1 MIQLDR
7 RLARMAE
14 LMTPGG
20 IGIDV
25 GADHGYLSVSLVASG
40 KAKRMLATDIRPGP
54 LSSAER
60 CIRENGLQDR
70 IGTMLTDG
78 LNGVPL
84 EGATD
89 ILIGGMGGLLIA
101 EILQARLPELKGF
114 NLVLQPMTQ
123 AGALRQ
129 WLCENGFEI
138 VCERC
143 AVAASKAY
151 SIINARYDGV
161 KRECDPF
168 FALVGKAAEDDSEDA
183 GVYLQTLLSRE
194 QKTLCGLMNAAS
206 PDKKKIAH
214 SRELADKLRKLL
226 ERRAPELAPE
236 RRECLNL

>member
-1 MIQLDR
+1 MVQLDK

-20 IGIDV
+20 VGIDV

-101 EILQARLPELKGF
+101 GILQARLPELKEF

-123 AGALRQ
+123 AA
-129 WLCENGFEI
+129 
-138 VCERC
+138 
-143 AVAASKAY
+143 
-151 SIINARYDGV
+151 IIPRHRAIPRLYHTFG
-161 KRECDPF
+161 
-168 FALVGKAAEDDSEDA
+168 
-183 GVYLQTLLSRE
+183 SR
-194 QKTLCGLMNAAS
+194 S
-206 PDKKKIAH
+206 
-214 SRELADKLRKLL
+214 SRFGLADFAMFRIYSFTGIPDRACPDMKIPGISCLYRPGHNTSEKGRKTAGSAGSIQSTAD
-226 ERRAPELAPE
+226 RFTAQDTGGSD
-236 RRECLNL
+236 

>member
-1 MIQLDR
+1 MIQLDN

-25 GADHGYLSVSLVASG
+25 GADHGYLSVSLVLSG
-40 KAKRMLATDIRPGP
+40 RAKRMLATDIRPGP

-60 CIRENGLQDR
+60 CIRENGLEDR
-70 IGTMLTDG
+70 IDTMLTDG
-78 LNGVPL
+78 LTGVPL

-101 EILQARLPELKGF
+101 SILEARLDELKGF

-129 WLCENGFEI
+129 WLCENEFEI

-143 AVAASKAY
+143 AVAAGKAY
-151 SIINARYDGV
+151 SILNARYDGV
-161 KRECDPF
+161 KRECSPL
-168 FALVGKAAEDDSEDA
+168 FALVGKAGEDNSEDA
-183 GVYLQTLLSRE
+183 LTYLQTLLARE
-194 QKTLCGLMNAAS
+194 QKTLDGLMRAVHQ
-206 PDKKKIAH
+206 DEEKIAG
-214 SRELADKLRKLL
+214 SRELVEGLL
-226 ERRAPELAPE
+226 AHIKQRTE
-236 RRECLNL
+236 